1 MKFVL
6 VMWRMLDARYR
17 NGVKVLQRFAK
28 FGDDDYDEVYA
39 LACDVKRFAN
49 WEYMKVDLV
58 RDYFSQKMRID
69 RHYRKKLLDFYIEF
83 DCYADDAFLY
93 RFQ

>member
-1 MKFVL
+1 MKCVL
-6 VMWRMLDARYR
+6 IMWRMLDARYK

-28 FGDDDYDEVYA
+28 FGDEEYDEVYEMA
-39 LACDVKRFAN
+39 YEIKRYAN
-49 WEYMKVDLV
+49 WNYMYIDSV
-58 RDYFSQKMRID
+58 RDLFSGFMHID

-83 DCYADDAFLY
+83 DCYSDDAFLF